1 MSVEFYEED
10 QYDFKRRA
18 EKKRKAKKT
27 GLAGFVMRLGLV
39 KTQKSADSIL
49 LLFAIVVFAVSI
61 AVLFNGESYSSDT
74 KSRVIRLQTE
84 LELEGYEGTELLIE
98 LSERLNQ

>member
-10 QYDFKRRA
+10 QYDSRRRA
-18 EKKRKAKKT
+18 EKKRKTSKT

-61 AVLFNGESYSSDT
+61 AVLFNGESYSGNANSAVL
-74 KSRVIRLQTE
+74 KLQTE
-84 LELEGYEGTELLIE
+84 LELEGYEGTELLLE